1 MMDRPIVSVV
11 IPTYN
16 RKDFLGRAVAS
27 VLNQT
32 FQSFEIIVVD
42 DASQDNAEATVR
54 GFRDGRL
61 KYVRHT
67 FRKGGSAA
75 RNTGILESRS
85 DYVAFLDDDD
95 EWLPKKLEKQIAVL
109 EQSPASTGAV
119 YTGYF
124 VVDSLSGANL
134 RERTAVKRGNLLNEL
149 LVHNCVGGTSSV
161 IVKRECFERVGLFDE
176 DLPSFQDYD
185 LWIRMG
191 REYNFDCISEPLG
204 KYYVHEKKIWTNL
217 EALSQ
222 GIEGM
227 LKKHGT
233 ARSLRRWLSYQYLS
247 IGEKYCHN
255 RDIDKG
261 RKAYIRAIQL
271 NPFAVRYYR
280 NLCLSFLS
288 PRNLAMLRSLKRN
301 LAWGIRMWAR

>member
-1 MMDRPIVSVV
+1 MNPPKVSVV

-42 DASQDNAEATVR
+42 DASQDNAEAIVR

-61 KYVRHT
+61 KYVRHE

-75 RNTGILESRS
+75 RNTGILRS
-85 DYVAFLDDDD
+85 TGDYIAFLDDDD
-95 EWLPKKLEKQIAVL
+95 EWLPKKLEKQVAVL
-109 EQSPASTGAV
+109 ERSSRSTGAV

-124 VVDSLSGANL
+124 IVDSLSGENP

-185 LWIRMG
+185 LWIRMA

-204 KYYVHEKKIWTNL
+204 KYYVHDKKIWTNL

-247 IGEKYCHN
+247 IGEKHCHN
-255 RDIDKG
+255 GEATKG
-261 RKAYIRAIQL
+261 RKAYIRAIEL
-271 NPFAVRYYR
+271 NPFELRHYR
-280 NLCLSFLS
+280 NFCVSFLS
-288 PRNLAMLRSLKRN
+288 PRNLAILRSMKRN
-301 LAWGIRMWAR
+301 LAWGVRMWAR